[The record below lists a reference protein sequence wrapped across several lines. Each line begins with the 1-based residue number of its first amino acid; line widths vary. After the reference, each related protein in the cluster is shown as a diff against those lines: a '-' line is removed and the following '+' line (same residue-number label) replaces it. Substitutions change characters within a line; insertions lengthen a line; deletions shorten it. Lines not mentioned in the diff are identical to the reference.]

1 MTTVQG
7 LKGTRDFYPK
17 EMKELNLIFSAWKSI
32 ARKFNYQEFDGP
44 MLEPAELWTL
54 KSGAE
59 IPEQMYCFNDKSGKK
74 IAVRPEL
81 TPTLARMVA
90 AKQKELQKPIK
101 WFSIARCWRY
111 EAPQSGRLREFFQL
125 NVDCLGA
132 ESMMADAEVIA
143 TAVEIMKSF
152 GLTEKEFYVRLN
164 NRKLIASLIL
174 GAGIQKDKLQEVS
187 RVIDKKDK
195 LSEKDFI
202 LALKNLNIKQETIDN
217 ILVMLKSEIA
227 DIKEEKLD
235 ENGKKGYRELMKL
248 IGYLNAYGIF
258 KYCKIDFTIMRGF
271 DYYTSTVFEV
281 FDKSGEFRAI
291 AGGGRYD
298 DLVSDFGGE
307 KCPGVGYGMGD
318 VVLGL
323 FLKKLGKLPEA
334 KAEVEYYVAPVNEAV
349 TAKAIEIADRLRKK
363 ANVEIDILGKSLKKQ
378 FEYADS
384 IGANKI
390 VIVGEKDLKEGKVT
404 IRDMK
409 LRKEEKAELN
419 SL

>member
-1 MTTVQG
+1 MTKAQG

-17 EMKELNLIFSAWKSI
+17 EMNELNAIFNIWKAA
-32 ARKFNYQEFDGP
+32 ARRFNYSEFDGP

-54 KSGAE
+54 KSGSE
-59 IPEQMYCFNDKSGKK
+59 IPEQMYSFKDKSNKE

-125 NVDCLGA
+125 NVDCLGT
-132 ESMMADAEVIA
+132 ESMKADAEVIA

-152 GLTEKEFYVRLN
+152 NCTENDFYVRLN
-164 NRKLIASLIL
+164 NRKLITALIL
-174 GAGIQKDKLQEVS
+174 GAGVKKASLKDVS
-187 RVIDKKDK
+187 RILDKKDK
-195 LSEKDFI
+195 LSEKDFM
-202 LALKNLNIKQETIDN
+202 LALKDLGLKQDVIDN
-217 ILVMLKSEIA
+217 LIAMLNSEISS
-227 DIKEEKLD
+227 IKPDKLD
-235 ENGKKGYRELMKL
+235 EDGKKGYNELMEL

-298 DLVSDFGGE
+298 DLVKDFGGE

-318 VVLGL
+318 VVLSL
-323 FLKKLGKLPEA
+323 FLKKLNKFPES
-334 KAEVEYYVAPVNEAV
+334 KQEVDYYIAPVNEDV
-349 TAKAIEIADRLRKK
+349 MKQAIDIAGKLRKN
-363 ANVEIDILGKSLKKQ
+363 ADVEIDITGKNLKKQ
-378 FEYADS
+378 FDYANS
-384 IGANKI
+384 INAKKI
-390 VIVGEKDLKEGKVT
+390 VIVGEKDLKENKVT

-409 LRKEEKAELN
+409 TGKEEKVNLN

>member
-1 MTTVQG
+1 MTAIQG
-7 LKGTRDFYPK
+7 LRGTRDFYPK
-17 EMKELNLIFSAWKSI
+17 EMNELNIIFNAWKAA

-54 KSGAE
+54 KSGNE
-59 IPEQMYCFNDKSGKK
+59 IPEQMYCFDDKSGKK

-132 ESMMADAEVIA
+132 ESMAADAEVIA
-143 TAVEIMKSF
+143 TTIEIMKSF
-152 GLTEKEFYVRLN
+152 GCTENDFYVRLN

-174 GAGIQKDKLQEVS
+174 GAGVEKQKLQEVS

-202 LALKNLNIKQETIDN
+202 LTLKDLNLKQETIDTL
-217 ILVMLKSEIA
+217 LVMMKSDIA
-227 DIKEEKLD
+227 DIKEDKLD
-235 ENGKKGYRELMKL
+235 ESGKKGYKELMEL

-258 KYCKIDFTIMRGF
+258 KFCKIDFTIMRGF

-323 FLKKLGKLPEA
+323 FLKKLNKMPESKL
-334 KAEVEYYVAPVNEAV
+334 EVDYYVAPVNEAV
-349 TAKAIEIADRLRKK
+349 AKKAVEIAVKLRKK
-363 ANVEIDILGKSLKKQ
+363 ATVEIDILGKNLKKQ

-384 IGANKI
+384 IKAKKI
-390 VIVGEKDLKEGKVT
+390 VIVGEKDLAEGKVT
-404 IRDMK
+404 VREMASG
-409 LRKEEKAELN
+409 KEEKI
-419 SL
+419 SLDSL

>member
-1 MTTVQG
+1 MAAVQG

-17 EMKELNLIFSAWKSI
+17 DMQELNIIFNAWKAA
-32 ARKFNYQEFDGP
+32 ARRFNYQEFDGP
-44 MLEPAELWTL
+44 MLEPAELWSL

-59 IPEQMYCFNDKSGKK
+59 IPEQMYCFEDKGGKK

-125 NVDCLGA
+125 NVDCLGT
-132 ESMMADAEVIA
+132 ESMAADAEVIA

-152 GLTEKEFYVRLN
+152 GCTENEFYVRLN
-164 NRKLIASLIL
+164 NRKLITSLIL
-174 GAGIQKDKLQEVS
+174 GAGVEKAKLKEVS

-195 LSEKDFI
+195 LSEKDFM
-202 LALKNLNIKQETIDN
+202 LTLKDLNVKQEAIDN
-217 ILVMLKSEIA
+217 ILTMLKSGIA

-235 ENGKKGYRELMKL
+235 ESGKKGYKELMEL
-248 IGYLNAYGIF
+248 IGCLNAYGIF
-258 KYCKIDFTIMRGF
+258 KYCKIDFSIMRGF

-281 FDKSGEFRAI
+281 FDKSGEFRAV

-298 DLVSDFGGE
+298 DLVADFGGE

-323 FLKKLGKLPEA
+323 FLKKLGKMPAA
-334 KAEVEYYVAPVNEAV
+334 KPEVEYYVAPVNEAV
-349 TAKAIEIADRLRKK
+349 VKQAIEIAGKLRKK
-363 ANVEIDILGKSLKKQ
+363 ANAEIDLVGKNLKKQ
-378 FEYADS
+378 FEYANS
-384 IGANKI
+384 IGAKKI
-390 VIVGEKDLKEGKVT
+390 VIVGEKDLAEGKVT
-404 IRDMK
+404 IREMGSG
-409 LRKEEKAELN
+409 KEEKVEVD

>member
-17 EMKELNLIFSAWKSI
+17 EMNELNLIFNAWKAA

-59 IPEQMYCFNDKSGKK
+59 IPEQMYCFEDKGGKK

-143 TAVEIMKSF
+143 TSVEIMKSF
-152 GLTEKEFYVRLN
+152 GCTENEFYVRLN
-164 NRKLIASLIL
+164 NRKLISSLIL
-174 GAGIQKDKLQEVS
+174 GAGVEKQKLQEVS

-202 LALKNLNIKQETIDN
+202 LTLKDLNVKQEAIDS

-235 ENGKKGYRELMKL
+235 ENGKKGYKELMEL
-248 IGYLNAYGIF
+248 IGYLNAYDIF
-258 KYCKIDFTIMRGF
+258 KYCRIDFTIMRGF

-323 FLKKLGKLPEA
+323 FLKKLNKMPA
-334 KAEVEYYVAPVNEAV
+334 ANQEVDYYVAPVNEAV
-349 TAKAIEIADRLRKK
+349 VKQALEVANKLRKK
-363 ANVEIDILGKSLKKQ
+363 ASVEMDLAGKNLKKQ

-384 IGANKI
+384 IGARKI

-409 LRKEEKAELN
+409 SGNEEKVDLN

>member
-17 EMKELNLIFSAWKSI
+17 EMNELNLIFNVWKSS
-32 ARKFNYQEFDGP
+32 ARKFNYKEFDGP

-54 KSGAE
+54 KSGSE
-59 IPEQMYCFNDKSGKK
+59 IPEQMYCFEDKGGKK

-125 NVDCLGA
+125 NVDCLGT

-152 GLTEKEFYVRLN
+152 GCTENDFYVRLN
-164 NRKLIASLIL
+164 NRKLIASMIL
-174 GAGIQKDKLQEVS
+174 GAGVPKEKLQETS
-187 RVIDKKDK
+187 RIIDKKDK
-195 LSEKDFI
+195 LSEQDFM
-202 LALKNLNIKQETIDN
+202 LALKEQNVKQETIDN
-217 ILVMLKSEIA
+217 ILVMLKSTIA
-227 DIKEEKLD
+227 YIKEDKLD
-235 ENGKKGYRELMKL
+235 ESGKKGYRELMEL

-298 DLVSDFGGE
+298 DLVKDFGGE

-323 FLKKLGKLPEA
+323 FLKKLNKMPGA
-334 KAEVEYYVAPVNEAV
+334 KQEVDYYVAPVNEAV
-349 TAKAIEIADRLRKK
+349 VKQAVEVANKLRKK
-363 ANVEIDILGKSLKKQ
+363 ADVEIDITGKNLKKQ
-378 FEYADS
+378 FDYANS
-384 IGANKI
+384 INAKKI

-409 LRKEEKAELN
+409 SGNEEKVDLN

>member
-17 EMKELNLIFSAWKSI
+17 EMNELNLIFNAWKSS

-59 IPEQMYCFNDKSGKK
+59 IPEQMYCFDDKSGKK

-81 TPTLARMVA
+81 TPTLARMIA

-152 GLTEKEFYVRLN
+152 SCTENDFYVRLN

-174 GAGIQKDKLQEVS
+174 NAGIEKTKLQEVS

-202 LALKNLNIKQETIDN
+202 LTLKDLNVKQEAIDN
-217 ILVMLKSEIA
+217 ILVMLKSDIA

-235 ENGKKGYRELMKL
+235 ESGKKGYRELMEL
-248 IGYLNAYGIF
+248 IGWLNAYGIF

-318 VVLGL
+318 VVLSL
-323 FLKKLGKLPEA
+323 FLKKSGKLPEA
-334 KAEVEYYVAPVNEAV
+334 KPEVDYYVAPVNEAV
-349 TAKAIEIADRLRKK
+349 VKRALEVANKLRKK
-363 ANVEIDILGKSLKKQ
+363 ANVEMDLAGKNLMKQ
-378 FEYADS
+378 FDYANS
-384 IGANKI
+384 IGARKI

-409 LRKEEKAELN
+409 SGNEEKADLN

>member
-1 MTTVQG
+1 MTSIQG

-17 EMKELNLIFSAWKSI
+17 DMQELNAIFDIWKAA
-32 ARKFNYQEFDGP
+32 ARKFNYLEFDGP

-59 IPEQMYCFNDKSGKK
+59 IPEQMYCFADKGGKQ

-132 ESMMADAEVIA
+132 ESMKADAEIIA

-152 GLTEKEFYVRLN
+152 NCNENEFYVRLN

-174 GAGIQKDKLQEVS
+174 SAGTPKDKLQKVS
-187 RVIDKKDK
+187 RVIDKKSK

-202 LALKNLNIKQETIDN
+202 LALKGLNVKQEAIDN

-227 DIKEEKLD
+227 DIKEDKLD
-235 ENGKKGYRELMKL
+235 ESGKKG
-248 IGYLNAYGIF
+248 I
-258 KYCKIDFTIMRGF
+258 
-271 DYYTSTVFEV
+271 
-281 FDKSGEFRAI
+281 KS
-291 AGGGRYD
+291 
-298 DLVSDFGGE
+298 
-307 KCPGVGYGMGD
+307 
-318 VVLGL
+318 
-323 FLKKLGKLPEA
+323 
-334 KAEVEYYVAPVNEAV
+334 
-349 TAKAIEIADRLRKK
+349 
-363 ANVEIDILGKSLKKQ
+363 
-378 FEYADS
+378 
-384 IGANKI
+384 
-390 VIVGEKDLKEGKVT
+390 
-404 IRDMK
+404 
-409 LRKEEKAELN
+409 
-419 SL
+419 